1 MVVAFLFPS
10 PLEVT
15 WVINRNSMIIIDKI
29 NVFPSPLEVTWVIN
43 PISCIKLQR
52 MTPKSCFIQDLE
64 TYLYFTTFFIKLKV
78 SEKQNIFQNF
88 CSFIR
93 VEDDCLFLITNINN
107 YIVSLLLTIKFF

>member
-43 PISCIKLQR
+43 SDYLLSSC
-52 MTPKSCFIQDLE
+52 
-64 TYLYFTTFFIKLKV
+64 
-78 SEKQNIFQNF
+78 
-88 CSFIR
+88 
-93 VEDDCLFLITNINN
+93 
-107 YIVSLLLTIKFF
+107 